1 MYKQSII
8 DIIKD
13 IDLDLNVGE
22 AIDQDF
28 RTLGMDSIGFIQF
41 MALIEETFD
50 VEFEY
55 DFMDKH
61 ELISVEV
68 LNGVI
73 AEKHMK

>member
-22 AIDQDF
+22 AIDQDL

-41 MALIEETFD
+41 MALIEETFN